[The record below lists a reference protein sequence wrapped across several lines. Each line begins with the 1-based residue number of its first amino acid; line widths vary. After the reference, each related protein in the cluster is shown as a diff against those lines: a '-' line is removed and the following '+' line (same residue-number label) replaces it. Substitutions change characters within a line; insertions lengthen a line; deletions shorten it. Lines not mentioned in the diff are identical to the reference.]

1 MLNAVLVQLRLAN
14 FDDSY
19 VLRRGKY
26 ARFLGLS
33 LKTYE
38 MNIQAVSCLKTQMQ
52 SETFAK
58 KWKKISDM
66 DWAQDIKIGNAQNL

>member
-1 MLNAVLVQLRLAN
+1 MADFA
-14 FDDSY
+14 DSN
-19 VLRRGKY
+19 VIRRGKY

-58 KWKKISDM
+58 KWKKFLI
-66 DWAQDIKIGNAQNL
+66 WIGHRILR

>member
-1 MLNAVLVQLRLAN
+1 
-14 FDDSY
+14 
-19 VLRRGKY
+19 
-26 ARFLGLS
+26 
-33 LKTYE
+33 

-58 KWKKISDM
+58 KWKKNSDM